1 MTYCEVI
8 YLIDSGTY
16 AKSLRSPDLHTVTN
30 QGCRT
35 GVATDPECPSRLRQ
49 DSAFFFWIRSQKF
62 VKNRTRSHF
71 LFSEGAGVCVV
82 FIDIIS

>member
-1 MTYCEVI
+1 MTYCEVM

-35 GVATDPECPSRLRQ
+35 EVATDPEWPSRLWQ
-49 DSAFFFWIRSQKF
+49 DSGFFFWIRSQTF

-71 LFSEGAGVCVV
+71 LFSAVAGVCVV
-82 FIDIIS
+82 FIDINS